1 MVGGRAG
8 APGSIGGARLMFDQV
23 LWFAARGAGIVS
35 LLLSTVVVCLGFA
48 TVVRW
53 QADGWP
59 RFLTIELHRSM
70 ALLSIVFV
78 ALHVVTAILDP
89 FNSLGVLAAFV
100 PLASSYRPLAVA
112 AGVISVDLLIAVII
126 TSLLRERIGHRAWR
140 AVHWLA
146 YAAWP
151 LAVVH
156 SLFAGTDAFAPW
168 MLAILG
174 ACCLAVAAAFAWRLS
189 VDRSIRAAMRGESDL
204 SSRAQRT
211 DGRPSGNRR

>member
-1 MVGGRAG
+1 
-8 APGSIGGARLMFDQV
+8 MFDQV
-23 LWFAARGAGIVS
+23 LWFTARGAGIVS

-53 QADGWP
+53 QANGWP
-59 RFLTIELHRSM
+59 RFLTVELHRSM

-89 FNSLGVLAAFV
+89 FASLGVLAAFV

-151 LAVVH
+151 LAVIH

-174 ACCLAVAAAFAWRLS
+174 VCCLAVVASLAWRLS
-189 VDRSIRAAMRGESDL
+189 VDGSLRAALRREADR
-204 SSRAQRT
+204 SSNGQRT
-211 DGRPSGNRR
+211 DRRPSGSGR

>member
-1 MVGGRAG
+1 
-8 APGSIGGARLMFDQV
+8 MFDQV

-100 PLASSYRPLAVA
+100 PLASAYRPLAVA

-151 LAVVH
+151 LAVIH

-168 MLAILG
+168 MLSILG
-174 ACCLAVAAAFAWRLS
+174 ACCLSVAAAFAWRFS
-189 VDRSIRAAMRGESDL
+189 VDRSLRAAMRGESAP
-204 SSRAQRT
+204 SSRVQRT
-211 DGRPSGNRR
+211 DGRPSGSGR